1 MVSKSSNSKSDNY
14 IKKGDADAFRLDVGS
29 ERAELMFGD
38 NDYELD
44 NVFTVIMTPVGRST
58 SFGDRVTH
66 HAFKFSYEGKKGKK
80 YICVEKAEP
89 DVKGGDTRTMA
100 QTCKEENIVT
110 MLTDDVYNARCKM
123 TQQDY
128 WLDKTTL
135 VSDLYKYAKAESN
148 SYHWYNDN
156 CQHFVRNVMD
166 KMSYSTKAT
175 ANARA
180 TAGGVHASAE
190 VDLPK
195 VKVGSY
201 DGFGAGA
208 KAGRYGAAAG
218 LDGQNFGAIAE
229 ADIASASANA
239 GPLEAT
245 VGLSA
250 TTGAGYH
257 EGNVKAKIL
266 GTGFEVGTDGLKLSF
281 FGTGFGIK
289 W

>member
-1 MVSKSSNSKSDNY
+1 M
-14 IKKGDADAFRLDVGS
+14 L
-29 ERAELMFGD
+29 FGD

-44 NVFTVIMTPVGRST
+44 NVFTVVKTPVGRKT

-66 HAFKFSYEGKKGKK
+66 HALKFSYMAKKGRK
-80 YICVEKAEP
+80 YICLEKAEP
-89 DVKGGDTRTMA
+89 DVQGNDTRTMA
-100 QTCKEENIVT
+100 QTAKEENIIS

-128 WLDKTTL
+128 YLEKTTT
-135 VSDLYKYAKAESN
+135 VSDIYKYAKAEPD
-148 SYHWYNDN
+148 SYHWYSDN
-156 CQHFVRNVMD
+156 CQDFVKNVMG
-166 KMSYSTKAT
+166 KMSWGHKTT

-180 TAGGVHASAE
+180 TAEGVHASAE

-195 VKVGSY
+195 VEVGSY
-201 DGFGAGA
+201 SGFGANA

-239 GPLEAT
+239 GPVEAT

-250 TTGAGYH
+250 TTGVGWH
-257 EGNVKAKIL
+257 EGNVKAKVL
-266 GTGFEVGTDGLKLSF
+266 GTGFECGSDGLKFSL